1 MVASDSAIRV
11 ATHADVPG
19 LQDLIAR
26 SARGLA
32 AGFYT
37 PEQAEAAIA
46 NVFGVDRVLID
57 DGTYFVAEQDGVAV
71 GCGGWS
77 FRATLFGGDQFA
89 DRSPARI
96 DPATGAARI
105 RAFFID
111 PAQARSGLGSRL
123 LAHCEAAAAA
133 DGFMRCTLV
142 ATMPGEPFYAARGY
156 RRVDPVVLHFDGV
169 EVRFVSME
177 KAL

>member
-1 MVASDSAIRV
+1 MSETIIRV
-11 ATHADVPG
+11 ATDADVPQ
-19 LQDLIAR
+19 LQALIAR

-32 AGFYT
+32 AGFYS
-37 PEQAEAAIA
+37 PEEAEAAIA
-46 NVFGVDRVLID
+46 HVFGVDKLLIQD
-57 DGTYFVAEQDGVAV
+57 ETYFVAEVDGVPV

-77 FRATLFGGDQFA
+77 YRETMFGGDQFT

-111 PAQARSGLGSRL
+111 PGQARSGLGSRL

-133 DGFMRCTLV
+133 DGFTRCTLV
-142 ATMPGEPFYAARGY
+142 ATMPGQPFYAARGY
-156 RRVDPVVLHFDGV
+156 VAVEPVVLTFDAV
-169 EVRFVSME
+169 DVRFVRMD

>member
-1 MVASDSAIRV
+1 MSLTMIRV
-11 ATHADVPG
+11 ATEADVPE
-19 LQDLIAR
+19 LQALIAR

-37 PEQAEAAIA
+37 AEQAEAAIA
-46 NVFGVDRVLID
+46 NVFGVDKLLIH
-57 DGTYFVAEQDGVAV
+57 DGTYFVAEADGVAV

-77 FRATLFGGDQFA
+77 YRETLFGGDQFV

-96 DPATGAARI
+96 DPAMGAARI

-111 PAQARSGLGSRL
+111 PGQARSGLGSRL

-133 DGFMRCTLV
+133 DGFTRCTLV

-156 RRVDPVVLHFDGV
+156 VAVEPVVLTFDGV
-169 EVRFVSME
+169 EVRFVSMD
-177 KAL
+177 KVL